1 MDKGIRSDGS
11 ADRQGAKQI
20 ERDPDV
26 SPEIRNSNEK
36 QGCFSH
42 AEEENMNKGSV
53 IVYYGDGKGKSS
65 SAIGHAICAAGAGES
80 VAIIQFLKGNNQK
93 EIDFLK
99 RLEPDVRLF
108 SFEKNAEFFEELSEE
123 QKQEEISNIRNG
135 LNFAKK
141 VLVTGECTILVLDE
155 VLGLLEKNIITVDD
169 IRTLIEAKDEE
180 TELILTGIYMR
191 EELMQYTDAV
201 YEIKSIKEDE

>member
-123 QKQEEISNIRNG
+123 QKQEEILNIRNG

>member
-1 MDKGIRSDGS
+1 
-11 ADRQGAKQI
+11 
-20 ERDPDV
+20 
-26 SPEIRNSNEK
+26 
-36 QGCFSH
+36 
-42 AEEENMNKGSV
+42 MNKGSI

-93 EIDFLK
+93 EINFLK

-123 QKQEEISNIRNG
+123 QKQEEILNIRNG

-155 VLGLLEKNIITVDD
+155 ILGLLEKNIITIED
-169 IRTLIEAKDEE
+169 IRTLIEAKDEG

-191 EELMQYTDAV
+191 EELMQYVDAV
-201 YEIKSIKEDE
+201 YEIKSVKEDE

>member
-1 MDKGIRSDGS
+1 
-11 ADRQGAKQI
+11 
-20 ERDPDV
+20 
-26 SPEIRNSNEK
+26 
-36 QGCFSH
+36 
-42 AEEENMNKGSV
+42 MNKGSI

-93 EIDFLK
+93 EINFLK

-123 QKQEEISNIRNG
+123 QKQEEILNIRNG

-155 VLGLLEKNIITVDD
+155 ILGLLEKNIITIED

-191 EELMQYTDAV
+191 EELMQYVDAV